1 VRRRVR
7 GLVEVDDT
15 RADVLFK
22 IALQRRAAIGNGSE
36 VACSDK
42 KLVVVLEQQRPLAG
56 VERRSGRLGL
66 DGVLL
71 LLCCRL
77 LDDRD
82 VLGHCERNVVS
93 LLEIV

>member
-1 VRRRVR
+1 MRLRKPP
-7 GLVEVDDT
+7 GNI
-15 RADVLFK
+15 K
-22 IALQRRAAIGNGSE
+22 NALQSSNCIR
-36 VACSDK
+36 K
-42 KLVVVLEQQRPLAG
+42 LTLVVVLEQQRPLAG